1 MTGINN
7 IHTAGSS
14 TVTDDSFEDLSL
26 AENNPADEFDVLD
39 DEQYGNIIKEMQP
52 KDTKLPENMLQNAK
66 FHKCSG
72 LSDVQIAAIDNMK
85 APKVR
90 GFFSNLFSAIGR
102 SFVRGIN
109 AIKSAFSSNNLND
122 TIKNRTSEIRKMNPV
137 MMTELPEDS
146 KKISCDLDQMGKLTG
161 LGDKIKVVPFKAY
174 NSTEISSPE
183 QSLKQILFP
192 HGEPRLDDIKQNPS
206 LQDCWF
212 LSSIGSLLNTQGTKH
227 IENLFSPSITKDHVL
242 VRLGK
247 DQYDVPLGRFS
258 NGSEKFGSNS
268 ANWVVALENAMQMHL
283 LATASSEKISS
294 LHSDSDPVNI
304 RMKDI
309 SIGLRA
315 LSGSQNMSVN
325 VLLNPTTDDVQQIKQ
340 AIKDNRPIAI
350 GHKGN
355 VFKAL
360 ANGVSPNHAISV
372 LGLTPKEDALVV
384 LDPYG
389 EVKKFDF
396 SSLKDCRVYIV
407 DR

>member
-14 TVTDDSFEDLSL
+14 TVTDDSFEDLSP

-39 DEQYGNIIKEMQP
+39 DEQYGNIIKEMPP

-174 NSTEISSPE
+174 NSTESSSPE
-183 QSLKQILFP
+183 
-192 HGEPRLDDIKQNPS
+192 
-206 LQDCWF
+206 
-212 LSSIGSLLNTQGTKH
+212 
-227 IENLFSPSITKDHVL
+227 
-242 VRLGK
+242 
-247 DQYDVPLGRFS
+247 
-258 NGSEKFGSNS
+258 
-268 ANWVVALENAMQMHL
+268 
-283 LATASSEKISS
+283 
-294 LHSDSDPVNI
+294 
-304 RMKDI
+304 
-309 SIGLRA
+309 
-315 LSGSQNMSVN
+315 
-325 VLLNPTTDDVQQIKQ
+325 
-340 AIKDNRPIAI
+340 
-350 GHKGN
+350 
-355 VFKAL
+355 
-360 ANGVSPNHAISV
+360 
-372 LGLTPKEDALVV
+372 
-384 LDPYG
+384 
-389 EVKKFDF
+389 
-396 SSLKDCRVYIV
+396 
-407 DR
+407 